1 MPIIDPSASSAS
13 GRAPAVLGVAV
24 VCAAVLGMV
33 WAGLAVGGVAGAAET
48 TAPIDPGPTTVA
60 TAAELVVDATL
71 EGTVER
77 ADERTLTVGGGVVSV
92 PVSSSDDDVASG
104 DGQAAVAGLRGQKVA
119 QDTTEAPSTDPAAEA
134 PTTEAPTTEA
144 PTTETP
150 TTAAPTEIPSPET
163 SPTAEPTPTTEASPT
178 AEPTATPTAEPPA
191 EPTTTPTAEPTAP
204 ATPTPTTSEPP
215 AVCVPDTAQPGTT
228 PDPEPTTTP
237 VPEPTDEPTPE
248 PEPTPAPD
256 DAVDCDQADAGR
268 EDGQSDGAGTVAPG
282 GGSGGRGT
290 VTSGGTTGLGGGSGS
305 AGTGGTVEAGA
316 GVATNGPT
324 LTSIAAVGELLDLG
338 TVAWTLDAEPVV
350 VLVGDGVWYRD
361 LDTDAE
367 DGDDVA
373 LLESA
378 LVSLGY
384 GDDLTVDTSFTSA
397 TASAVEAWETALGR
411 TDPDGAV
418 TTDEVVLLDA
428 PATILRHDAIVGAG
442 LSTGS
447 PVLSVGGDEQ
457 LVVVPAPADE
467 SRVWEVGTPVT
478 LLVDDRVLGTGTV
491 SARSVAV
498 DGGTV
503 DQVGTRTL
511 HVQADDD
518 LSDRPDGS
526 AITVSRIADGTA
538 AAVTVPVAALV
549 EGTDGTPAVRVVEGS
564 TDRLTP
570 VVIGLVV
577 DGRAEITDGIDAG
590 TTVRLPG

>member
-1 MPIIDPSASSAS
+1 M
-13 GRAPAVLGVAV
+13 
-24 VCAAVLGMV
+24 
-33 WAGLAVGGVAGAAET
+33 
-48 TAPIDPGPTTVA
+48 
-60 TAAELVVDATL
+60 VDATL

-77 ADERTLTVGGGVVSV
+77 ADERTLTVGGGVVAV
-92 PVSSSDDDVASG
+92 PVSSDDADVASG

-119 QDTTEAPSTDPAAEA
+119 QDATEAPSTDPAAEA
-134 PTTEAPTTEA
+134 PTTEAPVSEA
-144 PTTETP
+144 PTSGATPETP
-150 TTAAPTEIPSPET
+150 SSET

-178 AEPTATPTAEPPA
+178 AEPTADPTAG
-191 EPTTTPTAEPTAP
+191 PTAEPTAGPTAEPTAEPAAP
-204 ATPTPTTSEPP
+204 ATPTPTASEPP
-215 AVCVPDTAQPGTT
+215 AVCVPDTAQPATT
-228 PDPEPTTTP
+228 PDPEPTTTT

-248 PEPTPAPD
+248 PEPTPTSD

-268 EDGQSDGAGTVAPG
+268 GDGQSDDAGTVVPG
-282 GGSGGRGT
+282 GGASGRGT

-350 VLVGDGVWYRD
+350 VLIGDGVWYRD
-361 LDTDAE
+361 LDTDSE

-397 TASAVEAWETALGR
+397 TASAVEAWEAALGR
-411 TDPDGAV
+411 TDPDGVV

-428 PATILRHDAIVGAG
+428 PATILRHDAVVGAG

-447 PVLSVGGDEQ
+447 PVLSVGGEEQ

-467 SRVWEVGTPVT
+467 SRAWEVGTPVT
-478 LLVDDRVLGTGTV
+478 LLVDDRVVGTGTV

-498 DGGTV
+498 EGGTV

-511 HVQADDD
+511 HVEADDD

-577 DGRAEITDGIDAG
+577 DGRAEITEGIDAG
-590 TTVRLPG
+590 TTVRLPS

>member
-1 MPIIDPSASSAS
+1 MPIIDPSAPSAS
-13 GRAPAVLGVAV
+13 RRVVRLPAVLGVAV
-24 VCAAVLGMV
+24 LCTAALGMV

-48 TAPIDPGPTTVA
+48 TAPADPGPTTVA

-77 ADERTLTVGGGVVSV
+77 ADERTLTVGGGVVAV
-92 PVSSSDDDVASG
+92 PVSSDDADVVSG

-119 QDTTEAPSTDPAAEA
+119 QDATEAPSTDPAAEA
-134 PTTEAPTTEA
+134 PASGATPQAP
-144 PTTETP
+144 
-150 TTAAPTEIPSPET
+150 SSET

-178 AEPTATPTAEPPA
+178 AEPAATPTAGPSADPTAGPAA

-204 ATPTPTTSEPP
+204 ATPTPTASEPS

-361 LDTDAE
+361 LDTDSE

-397 TASAVEAWETALGR
+397 TASAVEAWEAALGR
-411 TDPDGAV
+411 TDPDGVV
-418 TTDEVVLLDA
+418 TTDEVVLMDA
-428 PATILRHDAIVGAG
+428 PATILRHDAVVGAG

-447 PVLSVGGDEQ
+447 PVLSVGGEEQ

-467 SRVWEVGTPVT
+467 SRAWEVGTPVT
-478 LLVDDRVLGTGTV
+478 LLVDDRVVGTGTV

-498 DGGTV
+498 EGGTV

-511 HVQADDD
+511 HVEADDD

-577 DGRAEITDGIDAG
+577 DGRAEITEGIDAG